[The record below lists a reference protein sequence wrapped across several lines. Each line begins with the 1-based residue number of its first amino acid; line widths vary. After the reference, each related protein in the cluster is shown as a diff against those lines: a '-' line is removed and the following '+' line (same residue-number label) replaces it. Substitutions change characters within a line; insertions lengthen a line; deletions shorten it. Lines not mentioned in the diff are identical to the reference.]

1 MILTEMIEVVQE
13 HYDLI
18 SVEEDVS
25 QWNEETITAEFKI
38 ISQMEDNNQ

>member
-1 MILTEMIEVVQE
+1 MIEVVQE

-38 ISQMEDNNQ
+38 ISQMEDNSQ